1 VEAEQAHAGLSR
13 LRASAISPGESL
25 MPHEIVQHCR
35 LNREGCC
42 PQVVEAE
49 GGQRFQNC
57 KLDQDSDGSYENEL
71 RRALYAGVARKR
83 LNAAFPRSAFHQIFS
98 SR

>member
-1 VEAEQAHAGLSR
+1 VEAEQAQASLRR
-13 LRASAISPGESL
+13 LRVAAVSPGESL
-25 MPHEIVQHCR
+25 MPHEIVQHRR

-42 PQVVEAE
+42 PHVVEAE

-71 RRALYAGVARKR
+71 RRALHAGVARKR
-83 LNAAFPRSAFHQIFS
+83 LNAAFPRCALHQIFS